1 MTFLFFSQSKMIFFL
16 AYDDKFVIGSS
27 ILFFGFVFIVML
39 AFFPMINYMYR
50 KNAGYFIY
58 YFYRTRYSLFYLSFN
73 IVFRSIIQGIAHSLL
88 HYNYPALISLL
99 VSVEVISV
107 IWTIFTEIKY
117 NIFLKRTQWAFKIV
131 YHFSF
136 ILLNLSL
143 LCYYY
148 WMD

>member
-1 MTFLFFSQSKMIFFL
+1 MIFFF
-16 AYDDKFVIGSS
+16 AYDDIFVIGSS

-39 AFFPMINYMYR
+39 AFFIITNFMYG
-50 KNAGYFIY
+50 KNTVYFIY
-58 YFYRTRYSLFYLSFN
+58 YFYRTLDSLFYLTFS

-88 HYNYPALISLL
+88 HYNYPALIFLL

-117 NIFLKRTQWAFKIV
+117 KIFLKRTQWAFKIV

>member
-1 MTFLFFSQSKMIFFL
+1 MTFLFFSQSKVIFFF
-16 AYDDKFVIGSS
+16 AYDDIFVIGSS

-39 AFFPMINYMYR
+39 AFFIITNFMYG
-50 KNAGYFIY
+50 KNTVYFIY
-58 YFYRTRYSLFYLSFN
+58 YFYRTLDSLFYLTFS

-117 NIFLKRTQWAFKIV
+117 KIFLKRTQWAFKIV